1 MRKRNVKV
9 QVWLDKK
16 EAEQLQKKAKRS
28 RLSVAAYIRHL
39 IIGVVPREAPPAD
52 YYAMMRELYRIGNS
66 MNQVAQKA
74 HVLNV
79 IDVQRYDAAVRA
91 FEAAVR
97 EITDAVV
104 APQPMDTVV

>member
-39 IIGVVPREAPPAD
+39 IIGVVPREAPPVD

-104 APQPMDTVV
+104 APQPMDAVV

>member
-9 QVWLDKK
+9 QVWLNKK

-28 RLSVAAYIRHL
+28 KLSVAAYIRHL
-39 IIGVVPREAPPAD
+39 IIGVVPREAPPVD

-97 EITDAVV
+97 EITAAVV
-104 APQPMDTVV
+104 APQSMDAVV

>member
-1 MRKRNVKV
+1 MRKRTVKV

-39 IIGVVPREAPPAD
+39 IIGVVPREAPTAD

-79 IDVQRYDAAVRA
+79 IDVQRYDAAVRT

-97 EITDAVV
+97 EITAAVV
-104 APQPMDTVV
+104 VPQPMDTVV

>member
-9 QVWLDKK
+9 QVWLNKK

-39 IIGVVPREAPPAD
+39 IIGVVPREAPTAD

-79 IDVQRYDAAVRA
+79 IDVQRYDAAVRT

-97 EITDAVV
+97 EITAAVV
-104 APQPMDTVV
+104 VPQPMDTVV

>member
-9 QVWLDKK
+9 QVWLNKK

-28 RLSVAAYIRHL
+28 KLSMAAYIRHL
-39 IIGVVPREAPPAD
+39 ITGVVPREAPPAD
-52 YYAMMRELYRIGNS
+52 YYAMMQQLHRIGNS

-79 IDVQRYDAAVRA
+79 VDVQRYDAACRQ
-91 FEAAVR
+91 FEAAVK
-97 EITDAVV
+97 EITAAVV
-104 APQPMDTVV
+104 EPQPMNAAE

>member
-9 QVWLDKK
+9 QVWLNKK

-28 RLSVAAYIRHL
+28 KLSVAAYIRHL
-39 IIGVVPREAPPAD
+39 IIGVVPRETPPAD

-66 MNQVAQKA
+66 MNQVTQKA

-104 APQPMDTVV
+104 APQSMDAVV

>member
-9 QVWLDKK
+9 QVWLNKK

-28 RLSVAAYIRHL
+28 KLSMAAYIRHL
-39 IIGVVPREAPPAD
+39 ITGVVPRETPPAD
-52 YYAMMRELYRIGNS
+52 YYAMMQQLYRIGNS

-79 IDVQRYDAAVRA
+79 VDVQRYDAACRQ
-91 FEAAVR
+91 FETAVKEITAAVV
-97 EITDAVV
+97 E
-104 APQPMDTVV
+104 PQPMNTVE

>member
-39 IIGVVPREAPPAD
+39 IIGVVPREAPTAD

-79 IDVQRYDAAVRA
+79 IDVQRYDAVVRT

-97 EITDAVV
+97 EIAAAVV
-104 APQPMDTVV
+104 VPQPMDTVV

>member
-39 IIGVVPREAPPAD
+39 IIGVVPREAPTAD

-91 FEAAVR
+91 FGAAVR
-97 EITDAVV
+97 EITAAVV
-104 APQPMDTVV
+104 VPQPMDTVV

>member
-9 QVWLDKK
+9 QVWLNKK

-28 RLSVAAYIRHL
+28 KLSMAAYIRHL
-39 IIGVVPREAPPAD
+39 ITGVVPREAPPAD
-52 YYAMMRELYRIGNS
+52 YYAMMQQLYRIGNS

-79 IDVQRYDAAVRA
+79 VDVQRYDAACRQ
-91 FEAAVR
+91 FEVAVKEITAAVV
-97 EITDAVV
+97 E
-104 APQPMDTVV
+104 PQPMNTVE